1 MNRLFFFVAMIVAS
15 KFSFAACNQTVNP
28 GVNLASVVSSAPNGS
43 TICMNTGDY
52 GVANL
57 SNIARTGFVTLQSTS
72 GNGAA
77 ISPRISNS
85 AFIKFQMMTLR
96 DMLIQ
101 NCSTN
106 IQVLGNTWAQDTSGI
121 VVTDNGFNCSATNK
135 KILIDGNKFVN
146 TRPAWAEGKIGLVSV
161 NGVVITNNLIQGQST
176 GNGGDGIQTG
186 GSLANIYIGP
196 GNIFRDIRQGP
207 CDSSP
212 GVPHCDSIQFV
223 GDCPTCTINGNWFD
237 NVEVVLQHHDASIP
251 VIFTNNLVTNAAQ
264 MWVYSTPGN
273 ASNSRIEH
281 NTFYNL
287 GLAIW
292 GTTGSGVSDTT
303 GLIGRNNIILGSSGQ
318 PSTCAAGACTFA
330 NNLCQTTSQC
340 GFNASIAIIGTPTFT
355 GGALGSIN
363 SWAGWRLTSSSI
375 GYGKGS
381 DGQSV
386 GVNYYGPDSVN
397 APVTLSPP
405 TSLQVN

>member
-161 NGVVITNNLIQGQST
+161 NGVVIRAAT
-176 GNGGDGIQTG
+176 GTLTKAGRPPIGDAPKQQVTLRLPREV
-186 GSLANIYIGP
+186 LAFFKAGGP
-196 GNIFRDIRQGP
+196 GWQTRIG
-207 CDSSP
+207 
-212 GVPHCDSIQFV
+212 
-223 GDCPTCTINGNWFD
+223 
-237 NVEVVLQHHDASIP
+237 EVL
-251 VIFTNNLVTNAAQ
+251 
-264 MWVYSTPGN
+264 
-273 ASNSRIEH
+273 SRH
-281 NTFYNL
+281 
-287 GLAIW
+287 
-292 GTTGSGVSDTT
+292 
-303 GLIGRNNIILGSSGQ
+303 
-318 PSTCAAGACTFA
+318 AAGH
-330 NNLCQTTSQC
+330 S
-340 GFNASIAIIGTPTFT
+340 
-355 GGALGSIN
+355 
-363 SWAGWRLTSSSI
+363 
-375 GYGKGS
+375 
-381 DGQSV
+381 SV
-386 GVNYYGPDSVN
+386 GS
-397 APVTLSPP
+397 
-405 TSLQVN
+405 